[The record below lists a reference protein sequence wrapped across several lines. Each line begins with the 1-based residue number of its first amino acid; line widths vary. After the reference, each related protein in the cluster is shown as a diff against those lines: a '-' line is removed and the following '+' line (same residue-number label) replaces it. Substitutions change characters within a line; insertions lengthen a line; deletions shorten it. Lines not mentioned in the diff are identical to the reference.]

1 MRIGSF
7 SPPERVGKLADAGGE
22 YVEPFVTRTLM
33 VGDEEAFAIFLEQAR
48 AWEIPA
54 IAFSGLLPA
63 ELKIVGP
70 EIDIARQNDYLA
82 TMFDRIE
89 RFSGGGVIATLGSA
103 DARMIPDGYPVQAA
117 RDELAEFLTRMCAR
131 GADHGVR
138 VNLEHLNRTETN
150 FLNTLRETG
159 EFVREYD
166 IPNLH
171 LVADFFHMQME
182 SEPLDTIRDFG
193 DLIIHAHVAD
203 TDRDA
208 PGTGSYPFV
217 EFFAHLRAVG
227 YQGDCS
233 IEAFW
238 TDFDNQVEAAVAMLR
253 AAADPSGC
261 DA

>member
-7 SPPERVGKLADAGGE
+7 SPPERVARLAAAGGE

-33 VGDEEAFAIFLEQAR
+33 AGDEDAFLAFQHDAR
-48 AWEIPA
+48 AWDIPA
-54 IAFSGLLPA
+54 RAFSGLLPA

-70 EIDIARQNDYLA
+70 EIDVPRQEEYLA

-89 RFSGGGVIATLGSA
+89 RMSGGGVIATLGSA
-103 DARMIPDGYPVQAA
+103 DARMVPDGYPVAAA
-117 RDELAEFLTRMCAR
+117 REDLAEFLTRMCAR
-131 GADHGVR
+131 AADHGVR

-159 EFVREYD
+159 DFVREAG

-182 SEPLDTIRDFG
+182 SEPLETIRDFG

-208 PGTGSYPFV
+208 PGTGDYPFAA
-217 EFFAHLRAVG
+217 FFAELRAVG
-227 YQGDCS
+227 YEGDCS

-238 TDFDNQVEAAVAMLR
+238 TDFDNQVERAVATVR
-253 AAADPSGC
+253 SAAHPA
-261 DA
+261 